1 MNRLL
6 AVAVVMVAALAGCNY
21 VPQVITPYRMEIQ
34 QGNFLSQQ
42 MVSQLKPGLTKEQV
56 RFLLGTPLLIDPFHA
71 NRWDYVFYREAKGGT
86 VEHRQLSVFFEDDR
100 LTRVT
105 GDAKPAGSN
114 TPAADTP
121 AADTSKAGVEQPDAG
136 KTEAKN

>member
-71 NRWDYVFYREAKGGT
+71 NRWDYVFSRSPENSREYEQRRITVYFDAAGALQRGKGDVVPATKPVAEAK
-86 VEHRQLSVFFEDDR
+86 
-100 LTRVT
+100 
-105 GDAKPAGSN
+105 
-114 TPAADTP
+114 
-121 AADTSKAGVEQPDAG
+121 
-136 KTEAKN
+136 